1 MALNDYKKDQES
13 EHGKAQT
20 ETAQTFNI
28 SQLRLSH
35 ALRNDARLVGWSA
48 ALLTHGVRRDRRG
61 LGGGQNGDA
70 LGIPLGDQ
78 K

>member
-1 MALNDYKKDQES
+1 MKDLS
-13 EHGKAQT
+13 MKVSLCFSAQR
-20 ETAQTFNI
+20 ACHRH
-28 SQLRLSH
+28 LRLSH